1 MEFLFYSET
10 YKSLLQLAVASWSQ
24 FTNFQF
30 LRQLHFLLCP
40 GTHAVKP
47 YRFHVGK
54 APCILDLSTRWPWAS
69 DYEDPGRNF
78 SSFATNLFEPFP
90 PYLGDRNIVD
100 QTSVETHGGMFSA

>member
-69 DYEDPGRNF
+69 DYEDPDLVEISALLQLTY
-78 SSFATNLFEPFP
+78 SSLSLPIW
-90 PYLGDRNIVD
+90 GIG
-100 QTSVETHGGMFSA
+100 TS